1 MKVNVHTINLTQLNF
16 EIDCYIAFTNHTE
29 VYLSMNSN
37 TITELSRQ
45 LLGVNSIQYRDY
57 DGEKIA
63 KYHGYPICCNESLE
77 DGEVEIR

>member
-29 VYLSMNSN
+29 VYLFMNSN
-37 TITELSRQ
+37 TLTELSK
-45 LLGVNSIQYRDY
+45 LLLCFDNIEYRNY

-63 KYHGYPICCNESLE
+63 QYHGYPIYCNESLE